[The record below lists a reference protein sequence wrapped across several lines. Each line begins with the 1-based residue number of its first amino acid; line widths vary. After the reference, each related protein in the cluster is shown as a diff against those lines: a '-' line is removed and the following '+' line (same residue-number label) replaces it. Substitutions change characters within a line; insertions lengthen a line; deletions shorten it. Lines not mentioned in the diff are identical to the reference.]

1 MKRIVASKLDSMSQ
15 EQLEDYISDRLRA
28 ISDESEFAL
37 SFSFIGDNMY
47 SVIDSIE
54 TIESNVN
61 NLKAA
66 MNVWKNKGF
75 PIN

>member
-15 EQLEDYISDRLRA
+15 D
-28 ISDESEFAL
+28 
-37 SFSFIGDNMY
+37 MY
-47 SVIDSIE
+47 SIRDCIE

-66 MNVWKNKGF
+66 IGTWENKGF
-75 PIN
+75 PIV

>member
-15 EQLEDYISDRLRA
+15 EQLEDYISDRLRT

-47 SVIDSIE
+47 SIRDCIE

-66 MNVWKNKGF
+66 IGAWENKGF
-75 PIN
+75 PIV